1 MKATLVAFCHK
12 FIRSKIM
19 YRQLKNMFELS
30 RLKDDLHEIYFNQV
44 IETFAISLVSIFI
57 PIYLLDNGFSVLESF
72 TFMLVYWGAM
82 FLFTPIAA
90 EISSK
95 IGFKHT
101 IIYRAPLLIVFFST
115 LLFIEYLSSIILFI
129 ALLGGFSSILYWVST
144 NAEFV
149 KNTSDSSQSKQIGYL
164 NALPQISATVAPL
177 ISAFILTVLGFPML
191 FVIVISLVIISQ
203 IPFLLT
209 GDYKEKFS
217 VRKGEWLFLDKRFS
231 LLFLIQGVIFS
242 NEFLTWNVF
251 IFQKF
256 GLISM
261 GLSATLFGAG
271 MAVFTFFVGNVSS
284 NSRRR
289 RNILIIGALGYTLTC
304 IVRISTTTPL
314 EAILI
319 SLLAG
324 IFTTLVS
331 LPIYSEFCGRAKKDR
346 VINWV
351 TFRDVWLASGRVT
364 FVLLASTAL
373 LLDVQNFFS
382 IAFFAAGMF
391 SLLLLFL
398 VK

>member
-1 MKATLVAFCHK
+1 
-12 FIRSKIM
+12 M
-19 YRQLKNMFELS
+19 YRELKRMFELTK
-30 RLKDDLHEIYFNQV
+30 LKDDLHEIYFNQV
-44 IETFAISLVSIFI
+44 IETFAISLISIFI
-57 PIYLLDNGFSVLESF
+57 PIYLLENGFSVLDSF

-115 LLFIEYLSSIILFI
+115 LLLIQYLSSIILFI

-149 KNTSDSSQSKQIGYL
+149 KNTSDGNQSKQIGYL
-164 NALPQISATVAPL
+164 NALPQISATIAPL
-177 ISAFILTVLGFPML
+177 ISAFILTVLGFPIL
-191 FVIVISLVIISQ
+191 FAIVISLVIVSQ

-217 VRKGEWLFLDKRFS
+217 ARKGEWLFLDRRFF

-271 MAVFTFFVGNVSS
+271 MAVFTFLVGNVSS

-289 RNILIIGALGYTLTC
+289 RNILILGALGYTLTC
-304 IVRISTTTPL
+304 ILRISTTTPL

-324 IFTTLVS
+324 ICTTMVS
-331 LPIYSEFCGRAKKDR
+331 LPIYAEFCGRAKKDG

-364 FVLLASTAL
+364 FVLLACAAL
-373 LLDVQNFFS
+373 LLDSQNYFAISFFL
-382 IAFFAAGMF
+382 AGMF
-391 SLLLLFL
+391 SLLLVVLA
-398 VK
+398 K

>member
-1 MKATLVAFCHK
+1 
-12 FIRSKIM
+12 
-19 YRQLKNMFELS
+19 MFELTK
-30 RLKDDLHEIYFNQV
+30 LKDDLHEIYFNQV
-44 IETFAISLVSIFI
+44 IETFAISLISIFI
-57 PIYLLDNGFSVLESF
+57 PIYLLENGFSVLDSF

-115 LLFIEYLSSIILFI
+115 LLLIQYLSSIILFI

-149 KNTSDSSQSKQIGYL
+149 KNTSDGNQSKQIGYL
-164 NALPQISATVAPL
+164 NALPQISATIAPL
-177 ISAFILTVLGFPML
+177 ISAFILTVLGFPIL
-191 FVIVISLVIISQ
+191 FAIVISLVIVSQ

-217 VRKGEWLFLDKRFS
+217 ARKGEWLFLDRRFF

-271 MAVFTFFVGNVSS
+271 MAVFTFLVGNVSS

-289 RNILIIGALGYTLTC
+289 RNILILGALGYTLTC
-304 IVRISTTTPL
+304 ILRISTTTPL

-324 IFTTLVS
+324 ICTTMVS
-331 LPIYSEFCGRAKKDR
+331 LPIYAEFCGRAKKDG

-364 FVLLASTAL
+364 FVLLACAAL
-373 LLDVQNFFS
+373 LLDSQNYFAISFFL
-382 IAFFAAGMF
+382 AGMF
-391 SLLLLFL
+391 SLLLVVLA
-398 VK
+398 K